1 MTDYIEWHRRT
12 KAQLTPDNYQD
23 HTNYLILRCLRHL
36 DPKCGGASDRLK
48 LIPFAL
54 LVAHQTRRLL
64 LIQWTRPHAL
74 EEFLVPPTHGLDWRV
89 PDWMNVPYQR
99 VTVLNTLQV
108 VERVVN
114 TSHAVS
120 QRTFVDMRHQS
131 NDYGM
136 SYYNEHAKQNGEL
149 SFDQVYR
156 DMWQLV
162 FEPSR
167 AVRNAITSH
176 ALLQQST
183 QAPQD
188 YISLHIRTLYARNAS
203 AHKEIIQNA
212 VHCAYQ
218 MAYNESLVDPLT
230 QRATAIFIAT
240 DSLASTRAAVAYA
253 NQYFKRVEGRVGTAT
268 DAAERH
274 PLHLDRG
281 MDFLNSRG
289 RVEHP
294 EAYWHLHPPSDFYD
308 VFEDLYLLAGAKC
321 HVYGLGG
328 FGRWGAALSQNS
340 SCVYNH
346 AVRNR
351 YCPVPKLQPVMDVA
365 TPARY
370 AVDVD

>member
-1 MTDYIEWHRRT
+1 MTDYIQWHRRT
-12 KAQLTPDNYQD
+12 RAQLTPDKYQD
-23 HTNYLILRCLRHL
+23 QNYLILRCLRHL

-136 SYYNEHAKQNGEL
+136 SYYNDHAARHGKL

-156 DMWQLV
+156 DVWQAV

-176 ALLQQST
+176 ALLQQ
-183 QAPQD
+183 QPPQD

-218 MAYNESLVDPLT
+218 MAYNESLLDATT
-230 QRATAIFIAT
+230 QQATAVFIAT

-253 NQYFKRVEGRVGTAT
+253 KQYFKQVEGRVGNNDTNT
-268 DAAERH
+268 TRDRH

-281 MDFLNSRG
+281 LDFLNS
-289 RVEHP
+289 
-294 EAYWHLHPPSDFYD
+294 
-308 VFEDLYLLAGAKC
+308 
-321 HVYGLGG
+321 
-328 FGRWGAALSQNS
+328 
-340 SCVYNH
+340 
-346 AVRNR
+346 
-351 YCPVPKLQPVMDVA
+351 
-365 TPARY
+365 
-370 AVDVD
+370 